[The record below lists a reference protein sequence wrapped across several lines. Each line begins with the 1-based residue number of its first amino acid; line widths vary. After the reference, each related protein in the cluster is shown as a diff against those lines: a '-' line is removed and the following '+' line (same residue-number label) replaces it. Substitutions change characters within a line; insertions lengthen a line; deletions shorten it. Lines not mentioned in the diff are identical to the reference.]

1 MKNDKVKRLTT
12 IAMLAAL
19 AYVSTVLIRIPVV
32 LFLKY
37 DPKDIVI
44 TLGGLIYGPVTAL
57 IVSVVVSLVEMVTIS
72 DTGVIGMV
80 MNVLASCSFACTV
93 AIFYRNHRNISGAI
107 KGLICGC
114 LCATAVMLLWNYLV
128 TPIYMNV
135 DRETVVGL
143 LLPYILPYNL
153 LKTSLNAVVVF
164 LLYKPV
170 VNSLRSIGFA
180 QQGSSNGSQSK
191 TLYPIIGIVA
201 LITIILL
208 MFVLKGVI

>member
-1 MKNDKVKRLTT
+1 MK
-12 IAMLAAL
+12 
-19 AYVSTVLIRIPVV
+19 
-32 LFLKY
+32 
-37 DPKDIVI
+37 
-44 TLGGLIYGPVTAL
+44 
-57 IVSVVVSLVEMVTIS
+57 
-72 DTGVIGMV
+72 
-80 MNVLASCSFACTV
+80 
-93 AIFYRNHRNISGAI
+93 H
-107 KGLICGC
+107 
-114 LCATAVMLLWNYLV
+114 
-128 TPIYMNV
+128 
-135 DRETVVGL
+135 L

-208 MFVLKGVI
+208 MLVLKGVI

>member
-208 MFVLKGVI
+208 MLVLKGVI

>member
-72 DTGVIGMV
+72 DTGVIGMI

-93 AIFYRNHRNISGAI
+93 ALFYRNHRNISGAI

-114 LCATAVMLLWNYLV
+114 LCATSVMLLWNYLV

-135 DRETVVGL
+135 DRATVVSL

-153 LKTSLNAVVVF
+153 LKTSLNAVIVF

-170 VNSLRSIGFA
+170 VTSLRSIGFA

-208 MFVLKGVI
+208 MLVLKGVI